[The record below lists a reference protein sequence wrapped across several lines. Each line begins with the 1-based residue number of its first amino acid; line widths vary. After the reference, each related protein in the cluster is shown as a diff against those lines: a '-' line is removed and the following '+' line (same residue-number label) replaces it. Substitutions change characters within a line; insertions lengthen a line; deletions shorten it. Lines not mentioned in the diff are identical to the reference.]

1 MHTERIPPRE
11 FFLRIAEQY
20 AASNTT
26 QSTSFA
32 TNWFRRK
39 VVELRN
45 TNDLPDAD
53 SMTNMGANLR
63 SQYNVSRVVNRVVP
77 GHMYLYEYGA
87 ESYPMRIDYYDRFP
101 LVIVLEPYKGGILG
115 LNLHYLNIKRRLEL
129 FVQLSTLLN
138 NENYN
143 FRSKFSRI
151 SYDRLK
157 PFTNIVPK
165 PLLLNN
171 GKTIIENVIDFYSNH
186 SFDKFTVSVNYKNI
200 LIKSFFKEL
209 KPTYKIKYLAIAKN
223 IT

>member
-1 MHTERIPPRE
+1 MPTERIPPRE

-53 SMTNMGANLR
+53 TMTNMGANLR

-101 LVIVLEPYKGGILG
+101 LVIVLEPYKGGFLG

-157 PFTNIVPK
+157 PFTKYRNAK
-165 PLLLNN
+165 PCIKRYKYNNVESRLLKVFGPEWEIAL
-171 GKTIIENVIDFYSNH
+171 F
-186 SFDKFTVSVNYKNI
+186 
-200 LIKSFFKEL
+200 LPLQQFKGRSES
-209 KPTYKIKYLAIAKN
+209 TAYTDSRRNLAN
-223 IT
+223 Q